1 MAIVTRGLASYQ
13 TIVTEGYSQDSFST
27 SVSITGISATIS
39 LSSVVVQASANTNI
53 AGISATISLGST
65 TESGTANIAIIGI
78 SSTSS
83 LGSTIESAAA
93 NTSITG
99 VNGITYISSV
109 TVTTGGSTD
118 VNITVSGVH
127 AHTYLSNTSISASS
141 NTIVSGVEAHTYLS
155 NTSISASSNTI
166 VSGVHAHTYLS
177 FGSQSINIDVVGVAA
192 TISLSSVIVSA
203 SAQPGA
209 LSIGGGGGSMIK
221 LDWQKDLCNPKPLG
235 LLAFIKLN
243 SVIISTNGFILET
256 DQEEEEIVMALIAS
270 LNMPQAKNADN
281 DMEVFNVI
289 KLINDLLNVKNTKNK

>member
-141 NTIVSGVEAHTYLS
+141 NIT
-155 NTSISASSNTI
+155 

>member
-127 AHTYLSNTSISASS
+127 
-141 NTIVSGVEAHTYLS
+141 VHTYLS

>member
-53 AGISATISLGST
+53 T
-65 TESGTANIAIIGI
+65 GI

-141 NTIVSGVEAHTYLS
+141 NTIVSGVE
-155 NTSISASSNTI
+155 
-166 VSGVHAHTYLS
+166 AHTYLS

-243 SVIISTNGFILET
+243 SVIISTNGFVLET

>member
-53 AGISATISLGST
+53 TGISATISLGST

-118 VNITVSGVH
+118 VNITVSGV
-127 AHTYLSNTSISASS
+127 
-141 NTIVSGVEAHTYLS
+141 E
-155 NTSISASSNTI
+155 
-166 VSGVHAHTYLS
+166 AHTYLS

>member
-78 SSTSS
+78 SNTSS

-127 AHTYLSNTSISASS
+127 
-141 NTIVSGVEAHTYLS
+141 AHTYLS

>member
-141 NTIVSGVEAHTYLS
+141 NTIVSGV
-155 NTSISASSNTI
+155 
-166 VSGVHAHTYLS
+166 HAHTYLS

-243 SVIISTNGFILET
+243 SVIINTNGFILET

-281 DMEVFNVI
+281 DMEVFNLI